1 MKKNLWKSLLTL
13 IILIAFTVFLGYTAI
28 VGWGE
33 NKSGS
38 ASEIEL
44 GLDLAGGV
52 SITYGVVGD
61 ENPSASDMSDTIYK
75 LQRRVE
81 QYSTEA
87 LVYQQ
92 GSNRI
97 AIEIPGVSDANTIL
111 TELGQPGTLYF
122 IRQTDADG
130 NANYS
135 YSSDTGNYEL
145 TRDLADIIATGDAVL
160 SGTDVASAQATYES
174 DSVGNQE
181 PVVSLSFTTEG
192 TQKFADATTAAF
204 ANGESIGIYYDG
216 AFVSVPK
223 VQAAI
228 TNGSAVIN
236 GMADFEE
243 ADKLASTIRIG
254 GLKLELEELQ
264 SQVVGA
270 QLGSEAISTSLK
282 AGVVGFGLIA
292 VFMVAIFY
300 LPGLLAVLALALY
313 VFLIVILL
321 VGFELTL
328 TLPGIA
334 GIILSVGMAVD
345 ANVII
350 FSRIREELKLGKSTR
365 SAIKGGFDKALSAI
379 VDGNV
384 TTLIAAAVLGLLGS
398 GSIRGFAQTLALGIV
413 LSMFTALVITRLLLN
428 ACERLGA
435 ENPKLYGVAKDHK
448 LLKILEKRVVWFAL
462 SIVIIVVGF
471 VSMGVNAGAGKGILN
486 FSLDFVGG
494 TSTTIN
500 MSEEY
505 DLGRISSDVV
515 PVFEQITGDSN
526 VQTQKVQGSNEIVVK
541 TRTLSQEERVAL
553 SEALESNFGINPET
567 IQTETISSTISGE
580 MRRDAVVAVV
590 VALLLMLIYIWFRF
604 RDARFGAAA
613 ILALAHDVLIV
624 LTCYAVLRI
633 SVGAT
638 FIACMLTI
646 VGYSINDTIVIFDRL
661 REYMASP
668 DYKNESI
675 VTIANRSLSDTFSR
689 SLFTSV
695 TTAFTV
701 LSLYVFG
708 VSSIKDFALPMFV
721 GIVAGTYSSICIAT
735 PFWYVLRT
743 KIVKKEE
750 QSKSKK
756 AKK

>member
-1 MKKNLWKSLLTL
+1 MKKNFWKSLLTL
-13 IILIAFTVFLGYTAI
+13 IILIALTVFLGYTAI
-28 VGWGE
+28 IGWGE

-130 NANYS
+130 NSNYS
-135 YSSDTGNYEL
+135 YSSTTGNYEL
-145 TRDLADIIATGDAVL
+145 TRDLADIVATGDAVL

-181 PVVSLSFTTEG
+181 PVVSLSFTSEG
-192 TQKFADATTAAF
+192 TQKFADATTAAYQ
-204 ANGESIGIYYDG
+204 NGESIGIYYDG
-216 AFVSVPK
+216 AFVSVPTVK
-223 VQAAI
+223 AAI

-236 GMADFEE
+236 GMASYEE
-243 ADKLASTIRIG
+243 AEKLASTIRIG

-270 QLGSEAISTSLK
+270 QLGSEAINTSIK
-282 AGVVGFGLIA
+282 AGIVGFCLIA
-292 VFMVAIFY
+292 VFMVAIFF

-313 VFLIVILL
+313 VFLIIILL

-435 ENPKLYGVAKDHK
+435 TNPKLYGVAKDHK
-448 LLKILEKRVVWFAL
+448 LLNILQKRVVWFAL

-471 VSMGVNAGAGKGILN
+471 VSMGVNAGAGKGMLN

-494 TSTTIN
+494 TSTTITMN
-500 MSEEY
+500 EEY
-505 DLGRISSDVV
+505 TLDQISSDVV
-515 PVFEQITGDSN
+515 PVFESVTKDSN
-526 VQTQKVQGSNEIVVK
+526 IQTQKVQGSNEIVVK
-541 TRTLSQEERVAL
+541 TRTLSQEERVQLADAL
-553 SEALESNFGINPET
+553 VTNFGIEEDT

-580 MRRDAVVAVV
+580 MRRDAVVAVI

-613 ILALAHDVLIV
+613 IVALAHDVLIV

-668 DYKNESI
+668 DHKGEDLT
-675 VTIANRSLSDTFSR
+675 TIANRSLSDTLSR
-689 SLFTSV
+689 SLFTSI

-701 LSLYVFG
+701 LALYVFG

-743 KIVKKEE
+743 RFANKEE
-750 QSKSKK
+750 QPKSKK

>member
-1 MKKNLWKSLLTL
+1 MKKNFVKSLLTL
-13 IILIAFTVFLGYTAI
+13 IVLIAFTVFLGYTAI

-61 ENPSASDMSDTIYK
+61 ENPSVSDMSDTIYK

-135 YSSDTGNYEL
+135 YSSATGNYEL
-145 TRDLADIIATGDAVL
+145 TRDLNDIIATGDAVL

-181 PVVSLSFTTEG
+181 PVVSLSFTSEG
-192 TQKFADATTAAF
+192 TEKFAEATTAAY
-204 ANGESIGIYYDG
+204 ASGESIGIYYDG

-228 TNGSAVIN
+228 TNGNAVIN
-236 GMADFEE
+236 GMGSFEE
-243 ADKLASTIRIG
+243 AEKLASTIRIG

-282 AGVVGFGLIA
+282 AGLVGFILIA

-313 VFLIVILL
+313 VALIVILL

-428 ACERLGA
+428 AVERMGA
-435 ENPKLYGVAKDHK
+435 TNPKLYGVAKDHK

-462 SIVIIVVGF
+462 SIVIIVVGV
-471 VSMGVNAGAGKGILN
+471 VSMGVNAGAGKGMLN

-494 TSTTIN
+494 TSTTIAMN
-500 MSEEY
+500 EEY
-505 DLGRISSDVV
+505 SLDRISSDVV
-515 PVFEQITGDSN
+515 PVFESVTRDSN
-526 VQTQKVQGSNEIVVK
+526 IQTQKVQGSNTIVVK
-541 TRTLSQEERVAL
+541 TRTLTQEERVAL
-553 SEALESNFGINPET
+553 SEALNENFGIDPNS
-567 IQTETISSTISGE
+567 IQTETISSTISNE
-580 MRRDAVVAVV
+580 MRRDAVLAVV

-633 SVGAT
+633 SVGST

-668 DYKNESI
+668 DYKKDDL
-675 VTIANRSLSDTFSR
+675 VTIANRSLSDTLTR
-689 SLFTSV
+689 SLFTSI

-735 PFWYVLRT
+735 PFWFVLRNR
-743 KIVKKEE
+743 IAGAKE
-750 QSKSKK
+750 QAKAKK
-756 AKK
+756 AK